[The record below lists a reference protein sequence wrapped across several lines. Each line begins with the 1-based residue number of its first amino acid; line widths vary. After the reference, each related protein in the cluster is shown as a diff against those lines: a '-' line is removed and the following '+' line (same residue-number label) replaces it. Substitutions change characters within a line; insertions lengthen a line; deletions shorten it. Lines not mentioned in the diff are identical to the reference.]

1 MPKLLKK
8 ILSLISYLVLAG
20 IIIGLIFYYGKD
32 IYAIFAH
39 VKWWLICVMISLQI
53 PMIALGG
60 YAFQILCKRF
70 DIQLRW
76 QDWAGLSFIANFL
89 NQLLPYRPGVGFRY
103 LYLRQHYQMKSAQF
117 IYVMLVYFLLTL
129 IISAGF
135 TIIGWLFGN
144 LPQNFNNITLVAL
157 LVIILVCSFIFWLKT
172 TQSRHANENFPLYLP
187 HQLIQKTLQAIHLL
201 INNPVIL
208 FSSCLTLF
216 FVNLLTAVIFHV
228 TFIAVSAPMPF
239 SDCIFL
245 VGIITIAMLFPI
257 TPGNIGVLET
267 LLGTLTQLM
276 YNDFSLGFSVS
287 ALYRASQWIPSIILG
302 TSFSMLLAG
311 SIIPDFK
318 ARKLGGKRSV
328 D

>member
-8 ILSLISYLVLAG
+8 TLSLISYLILTG

-32 IYAIFAH
+32 IYAIFIR
-39 VKWWLICVMISLQI
+39 VKWWLISLMILLQI

-60 YAFQILCKRF
+60 YAFGILCKRF
-70 DIQLRW
+70 DIHMRW

-89 NQLLPYRPGVGFRY
+89 NQLLPYRPGIGFRY
-103 LYLRQHYQMKSAQF
+103 LYLRQHYHMKSTEF

-129 IISAGF
+129 VISAAF
-135 TIIGWLFGN
+135 TLIGWLFGD
-144 LPQNFNNITLVAL
+144 LPKSFNNVTLIAL
-157 LVIILVCSFIFWLKT
+157 LVVILVCSFIFWLKISQT
-172 TQSRHANENFPLYLP
+172 KNENKELSLFLP
-187 HQLIQKTLQAIHLL
+187 HQLIQKTLRAVHLL

-208 FSSCLTLF
+208 FSSCFTLF
-216 FVNLLTAVIFHV
+216 IVNLLTALIFHV
-228 TFIAVSAPMPF
+228 TFICAGAPIPF
-239 SDCIFL
+239 TDCIFL
-245 VGIITIAMLFPI
+245 VGLITIAMLFPI

-287 ALYRASQWIPSIILG
+287 ALYRASQWVPSIVFG

-318 ARKLGGKRSV
+318 ALKLGAKRSV